1 MQPDTAHPLSV
12 RDVPYHADG
21 RQLVGRLAVPPGDG
35 PFAGVLIAH
44 EGPGLDDVMRDRTRQ
59 LAELG
64 YCAFALDYHGD
75 VLPFA
80 DREAMMARLTSLIA
94 DSDRTRELANAA
106 LAVLLSEAPV
116 DPDRVA
122 IIGYCFGGTV
132 ALELGR
138 SGADV
143 KAVVGLHP
151 GLHNLR
157 PLDSKHITGKV
168 LMCVGDADP
177 ITDVAQRHAFE
188 AEMGATGVDWQ
199 LHLYGG
205 VEHSFTHPFADFAGL
220 PGIKFDATAAS
231 RSWESML
238 QLLRETIG

>member
-1 MQPDTAHPLSV
+1 MATDVSITV
-12 RDVPYHADG
+12 REVHYEADG
-21 RQLVGRLAVPPGDG
+21 RQLVGRLAVPAGDG
-35 PFAGVLIAH
+35 PFPGVLIAH
-44 EGPGLDDVMRDRTRQ
+44 EGPGLDDIMRNRANQ

-64 YCAFALDYHGD
+64 YCALALDYHGD

-80 DREAMMARLTSLIA
+80 DRDAMMGRLTSLIA

-106 LAVLLSEAPV
+106 LAVLLAEAPV
-116 DPDRVA
+116 DPARVA

-143 KAVVGLHP
+143 KAIVGFHP
-151 GLHNLR
+151 GLHNTR
-157 PLDSKHITGKV
+157 PQDSNNIAGKV

-177 ITDVAQRHAFE
+177 ITDLAQRHAFE
-188 AEMGATGVDWQ
+188 AEMRATQVDWQ

-205 VEHSFTHPFADFAGL
+205 VEHSFTHPYADLAGI
-220 PGIKFDATAAS
+220 PGIKYDAAADR
-231 RSWESML
+231 RSWASML
-238 QLLRETIG
+238 QLLAETIG

>member
-1 MQPDTAHPLSV
+1 MATDVSITV
-12 RDVPYHADG
+12 REVHYQADG
-21 RQLVGRLAVPPGDG
+21 RQLVGRLAVPAGDG

-44 EGPGLDDVMRDRTRQ
+44 EGPGLDDIMRSRANQ

-75 VLPFA
+75 ALPFA
-80 DREAMMARLTSLIA
+80 DRDAMMGRLTALIV
-94 DSDRTRELANAA
+94 DSDRTRALANAA
-106 LAVLLSEAPV
+106 LEVLLTQARV
-116 DPDRVA
+116 DPARVA

-143 KAVVGLHP
+143 KAMVGFHP
-151 GLHNLR
+151 GLHNTR
-157 PLDSKHITGKV
+157 PQDSSNITGKV

-177 ITDVAQRHAFE
+177 ITDTAQRHAFE
-188 AEMGATGVDWQ
+188 AEMRATGVDWQ

-205 VEHSFTHPFADFAGL
+205 VEHSFTHPYADMAGI
-220 PGIKFDATAAS
+220 PGIKYDAVADR
-231 RSWESML
+231 RSWASML
-238 QLLRETIG
+238 QLLAETIS